1 MSLIQ
6 YTSNEMF
13 SATDLVRKNKL
24 IFDKIQSKEI
34 EKAII
39 LRDGKPAM
47 ILIDFIEYEKI
58 MKDYIGLKSKSE
70 NKEIIETNSFKEE
83 KDITKTIETD
93 INLNEMIEDTKSA
106 ILSSISDDK
115 ISEEDYLKAM
125 EAIKS
130 LSLNSDLSKP
140 SSHSNTDAKDSCI
153 EIKTIE
159 ENFEEEKSPQ
169 KLKDF
174 WDK

>member
-47 ILIDFIEYEKI
+47 ILIDFIEYERI
-58 MKDYIGLKSKSE
+58 MKEYISLKSKSA
-70 NKEIIETNSFKEE
+70 NIETNSFEVEKESI
-83 KDITKTIETD
+83 KTTKED
-93 INLNEMIEDTKSA
+93 INLKEMIEDTKSA
-106 ILSSISDDK
+106 ILNSISDDK
-115 ISEEDYLKAM
+115 ISEEDYIKAM
-125 EAIKS
+125 EAIKN
-130 LSLNSDLSKP
+130 LNFNSDLSEN
-140 SSHSNTDAKDSCI
+140 HSINENESKENSI

-159 ENFEEEKSPQ
+159 EKFEEERSPQ